1 MTAASI
7 LLLNGD
13 TAVRGAPSLSFPD
26 HPCCTF
32 RNRDRGSIR
41 IAAGDRGHDR
51 RVRDPEA
58 RHTVNTERRVHDG
71 AIVHTHRAGSDRVP
85 ARSNIACDE
94 FAQGAPFGGSSQD
107 LALAPLRPNFVT
119 LAG

>member
-41 IAAGDRGHDR
+41 IAGGDRGMTD
-51 RVRDPEA
+51 A
-58 RHTVNTERRVHDG
+58 SAIGGSHTVNTERRVHDG
-71 AIVHTHRAGSDRVP
+71 AIVHTHRAGSHRVP